1 MQRIKTTKFVVAA
14 LSLASMAVLT
24 ACGGGASG
32 QSQPSTTST
41 NVRVYGDSLA
51 DSGTFGFK
59 ATVQTTGN
67 YIFPERIAMQFGK
80 TLCPYYAATGTDTFV
95 VNTAQTG
102 CTNYAIAGGVI
113 NPAPLTSPT
122 SNRKG
127 IMYQL
132 ADGSANAIGATDLII
147 IDGGG
152 NDAANLISAFL
163 ATQLTPGAAANA
175 QFAGLLNSISPA
187 AAAAAAS
194 GDVTTAGTTYM
205 KTLADVFY
213 ASITTNVLNKGGNRV
228 VFANIPDVTLTPRFQ
243 QVLGVI
249 TASKGAAT
257 AQQLQGLFQ
266 SWVLA
271 FNNEFATVAASE
283 SRVAVVD
290 IYSNFQDEVAHP
302 DQYSLTN
309 VKDPSCPV
317 TGTDSSGFPTY
328 SFPAC
333 TAAAAKTGWQNYLFS
348 DSFHP
353 TPYGHQ
359 LASQLISRTLA
370 QKGWL

>member
-14 LSLASMAVLT
+14 LSLASLAVLT
-24 ACGGGASG
+24 ACGGGNSG
-32 QSQPSTTST
+32 ESTPSTTSA

-59 ATVQTTGN
+59 ATVQSTDN
-67 YIFPERIAMQFGK
+67 YIFPERIALQFGK
-80 TLCPYYAATGTDTFV
+80 TLCPYYMPTSVTLDSFGPNAAK
-95 VNTAQTG
+95 TG

-113 NPAPLTSPT
+113 NPAPLSNPT
-122 SNRKG
+122 ANRKG

-132 ADGSANAIGATDLII
+132 ADGAANAIGATDLII

-152 NDAANLISAFL
+152 NDAANLIGAFL
-163 ATQLTPGAAANA
+163 ATQLSPGAASNGAWV
-175 QFAGLLNSISPA
+175 GLLGSISPA
-187 AAAAAAS
+187 AAAAAADPVAS
-194 GDVTTAGTTYM
+194 GTTYM
-205 KTLADVFY
+205 KALADVFY
-213 ASITTNVLNKGGNRV
+213 ASITANVLSKGGNRV
-228 VFANIPDVTLTPRFQ
+228 LYANIPDITLTPRFQ
-243 QVLGVI
+243 AVLGQI
-249 TASKGAAT
+249 TALKGAAT

-266 SWVLA
+266 GWVSA
-271 FNNEFATVAASE
+271 FNAEFAAKAAGE

-290 IYSNFQDEVAHP
+290 IYSNFQDEVNNP
-302 DQYSLTN
+302 SQYLLTN
-309 VKDPSCPV
+309 VKDPACPSNGV
-317 TGTDSSGFPTY
+317 DSSGLKTY

-333 TAAAAKTGWQNYLFS
+333 TPAAAAQGWQSYLFS

-359 LASQLISRTLA
+359 LAAQLISRTLA

>member
-1 MQRIKTTKFVVAA
+1 MQRTQTTKFVVAA

-24 ACGGGASG
+24 ACGGGNSG
-32 QSQPSTTST
+32 QSTPSTTSS

-59 ATVQTTGN
+59 ATIQTTGN

-80 TLCPYYAATGTDTFV
+80 TLCPYYSPTGSDSFV
-95 VNTAQTG
+95 PSTTAG

-113 NPAPLTSPT
+113 NTAASPNPT
-122 SNRKG
+122 TNRKG
-127 IMYQL
+127 IMFQL
-132 ADGSANAIGATDLII
+132 ADGANNAIGATDLII

-152 NDAANLISAFL
+152 NDAANLIGAFL
-163 ATQLTPGAAANA
+163 ATQLSPGTASNAA
-175 QFAGLLNSISPA
+175 FGGLLNSISPA
-187 AAAAAAS
+187 AAAAAAG
-194 GDVTTAGTTYM
+194 GDVVTAGNTYM
-205 KTLADVFY
+205 KALADVFY

-228 VFANIPDVTLTPRFQ
+228 LYANIPDVTLTPRFQ
-243 QVLGVI
+243 QVLGVVS
-249 TASKGAAT
+249 TAKGAAV
-257 AQQLQGLFQ
+257 AAQLQAMFQ
-266 SWVLA
+266 GWVSA
-271 FNNEFATVAASE
+271 FNAEFAAKAAGE

-302 DQYSLTN
+302 EQYALTN
-309 VKDPSCPV
+309 VKAPSCPA
-317 TGTDSSGFPTY
+317 TGVDSSGFPTY
-328 SFPAC
+328 SFPSC
-333 TAAAAKTGWQNYLFS
+333 TAAAAANGWQSYLFS